1 MGSLDGKVALVT
13 GAGSGNGRAMARR
26 FAALGAAVV
35 VADVDEAGMEET
47 GKLIRQDGGRALT
60 VRCDVARKKDLD
72 EMFQLTVA
80 ELGGLDVAVA
90 NAGVVES
97 DTDCLR
103 MTEEQ
108 WDRVISINL
117 RGVFFTLQGAAKR
130 MIRQGKGGRLIAI
143 GSIMGEWGGGGNP
156 AYCASKGGVRQIVR
170 SFAVATGRFGI
181 TCNAIAP
188 GFIDTAMTRMIK
200 ETPMMAAGLID
211 RTPAGRIG
219 DPSDVANV
227 AAFLASDE
235 SSFVTG
241 TVLFSD
247 GGITAGLYSAAAA
260 QLAAGAQGGGAGK
273 T

>member
-1 MGSLDGKVALVT
+1 MGDLAGKVAVVT

-26 FAALGAAVV
+26 FSALGAAVAI
-35 VADVDEAGMEET
+35 ADVDEAGMEET
-47 GKLIRQDGGRALT
+47 CALVRRDGGRVLA
-60 VRCDVARKKDLD
+60 VRCDVARNKDLD
-72 EMFQLTVA
+72 AMFDRAVS
-80 ELGGLDVAVA
+80 ELGGVDIAVA
-90 NAGVVES
+90 NAGVVEA

-130 MIRQGKGGRLIAI
+130 MIRQERGGRLIAI
-143 GSIMGEWGGGGNP
+143 ASIMAEWGGAGTP
-156 AYCASKGGVRQIVR
+156 AYCASKGGVSQLVR

-200 ETPMMAAGLID
+200 ENPLMSAGLVD
-211 RTPAGRIG
+211 RTPMGRIG
-219 DPSDVANV
+219 EPSDVANV
-227 AAFLASDE
+227 AAFLASDA

-260 QLAAGAQGGGAGK
+260 QLAPAAGQE
-273 T
+273 TVE